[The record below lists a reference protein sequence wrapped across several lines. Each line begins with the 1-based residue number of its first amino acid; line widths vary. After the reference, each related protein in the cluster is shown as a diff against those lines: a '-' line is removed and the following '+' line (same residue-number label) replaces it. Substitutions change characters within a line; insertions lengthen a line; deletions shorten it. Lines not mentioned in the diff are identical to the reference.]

1 MGSVSVFGAGQYAM
15 RIWVQPDRLA
25 TLNITVPEVIRA
37 VQAQNADPT
46 LVREVMAVRDEVARS
61 KEALRQY
68 TWTEHT
74 EVRVKGDLK
83 ASNDFIC
90 QYDDS
95 GKVTRTPVGKGKE
108 DEAASAI
115 SKRYRVR
122 KKADMQDY
130 IERAVGVIN
139 TYVPLDPEQIRYLLQ
154 DSRASLEPPEAGKST
169 IRLKDYFQR
178 GDSLAFSYDPA
189 SKALLKATVVSTL
202 GSPKDPVSLE
212 AVFETLPDGL
222 THLATATV
230 NATTKKV
237 QVITRNSTYQKYAE

>member
-1 MGSVSVFGAGQYAM
+1 MRFQSFAALLFCGLPTLCPVEAQSV
-15 RIWVQPDRLA
+15 
-25 TLNITVPEVIRA
+25 
-37 VQAQNADPT
+37 DPT

-61 KEALRQY
+61 KQALRQY

-74 EVRVKGDLK
+74 EVRAKGDLK
-83 ASNDFIC
+83 ASNDFLC

-95 GKVTRTPVGKGKE
+95 GKVTRTPMGKGKE
-108 DEAASAI
+108 DEAASGV
-115 SKRYRVR
+115 SKRHRVR

-130 IERAVGVIN
+130 IERAVGMIN
-139 TYVPLDPEQIRYLLQ
+139 TYVPLDPEQMRYLLQ
-154 DSRASLEPPEAGKST
+154 DGRASLGPPEAGKST

-178 GDSLAFSYDPA
+178 GDYLIFAYDPA

-212 AVFETLPDGL
+212 AVFETLPDGV

-230 NATTKKV
+230 NATAKKV
-237 QVITRNSTYQKYAE
+237 QVITRNSKYQKRTK